1 MKLRGRPLLSALA
14 LGLAACAGPAAP
26 ASPGLELKFGYC
38 AGIGDLAAAKAAG
51 FDYVEL
57 PVRDIARMSDEE
69 FGRAVDARE
78 YVGLPTPVA
87 NNFLPADLKIV
98 GPAVDKVRQNAYLEK
113 SLGRMARLGVQI
125 VVLGSGDARRVPE
138 GFPHAEALAQLV
150 EFARRAA
157 ATARKHGI
165 VLAVEPLRKQETNI
179 IHTAAEGLAWVK
191 AVDHPNFQL
200 MVDFYH
206 LASEKEDPGILLTA
220 KEQIRHFHMANPK
233 GRVFP
238 LDASEY
244 DYAGFFANVR
254 RMGVRGGMSVEAKP
268 ATTFAADAPRTLAFL
283 RGALAGTR

>member
-1 MKLRGRPLLSALA
+1 MTRFLRAA
-14 LGLAACAGPAAP
+14 FVLGLAACAGPPGPGP
-26 ASPGLELKFGYC
+26 ATSELKFGYC
-38 AGIGDLAAAKAAG
+38 GSIGDLAAAKAAG

-69 FGRAVDARE
+69 FGRAVDAQE

-87 NNFLPADLKIV
+87 NNFLPADLKIA
-98 GPAVDKVRQNAYLEK
+98 GPAVDKARQNGYLEK
-113 SLGRMARLGVQI
+113 SLGRMSRLAVRI
-125 VVLGSGDARRVPE
+125 VVLGSGDARRVPD
-138 GFPHAEALAQLV
+138 GFPQAEAHAQLV
-150 EFARRAA
+150 EFGRRAA
-157 ATARKHGI
+157 AAARRHGI
-165 VLAVEPLRKQETNI
+165 VIAVEPLRKQETNI

-220 KEQIRHFHMANPK
+220 KEHIRHFHMANPK

-244 DYAGFFANVR
+244 DYAGFFANLR
-254 RMGVRGGMSVEAKP
+254 RMGFRGGMSVEAKP
-268 ATTFAADAPRTLAFL
+268 ATTFAAEAPRTLAFL
-283 RGALAGTR
+283 RGALR